1 MRMTD
6 LRWGHMARVLSALEQ
21 GQSTPDAVTAAG
33 IGPRVWRQLR
43 ADWTRVGRHLAQ
55 VDPHGAPVNLW
66 AIDALVH
73 GNRSK
78 GGRPR
83 GAQDTRPRARGEGRR
98 ARGTGPAAQGTGQLA
113 SVEGHW
119 FCDE

>member
-78 GGRPR
+78 GGRPK
-83 GAQDTRPRARGEGRR
+83 GAGDTKPRAARGEGRG
-98 ARGTGPAAQGTGQLA
+98 ARGRGHGLLG
-113 SVEGHW
+113 EGRW

>member
-55 VDPHGAPVNLW
+55 VDPHGSPVNLW

-78 GGRPR
+78 GGRPK
-83 GAQDTRPRARGEGRR
+83 GAGDTKPRAARGSGQGSKGKGHGLLGEGR
-98 ARGTGPAAQGTGQLA
+98 
-113 SVEGHW
+113 W

>member
-1 MRMTD
+1 MRMSE
-6 LRWGHMARVLSALEQ
+6 LRWAHMARVLSALEQ
-21 GQSTPDAVTAAG
+21 GQSAPAAVTAAG

-43 ADWTRVGRHLAQ
+43 SDWSKTGRHLSQ
-55 VDPHGAPVNLW
+55 VDPTGSPVNLW

-83 GAQDTRPRARGEGRR
+83 GAGDTKPRA
-98 ARGTGPAAQGTGQLA
+98 ARGSGQGSKGKGHGA
-113 SVEGHW
+113 GVMGHW